1 MSKDDEL
8 TELGNKSI
16 PNATV
21 ARLPL
26 YLRCLTELPEG
37 KATISSDELAEL
49 AGVNAAKVRKD
60 FSFIGFS
67 GVRGHGYDVADLQTL
82 IQRELGLTQEW
93 SVALAGIGH
102 LGMALANYKS
112 FSRRGFSIVALFD
125 NDEEKIGANVGDLT
139 IEPLSKMHELV
150 SARNISMGVI
160 ATPPQVAQSVF
171 DAMVSAGIRAVLNFA
186 PITLV
191 APDYVM
197 VRKVDLSL
205 ELQIL
210 GYYSMRSDVENVQ
223 AKIAPLRPANSR
235 SESTTSEST
244 TGSESGAGT

>member
-1 MSKDDEL
+1 MSDENSL
-8 TELGNKSI
+8 TEFGNKQI

-26 YLRCLTELPEG
+26 YLRCLTELPET
-37 KATISSDELAEL
+37 KLTISSEELAEL

-67 GVRGHGYDVADLQTL
+67 GVRGHGYDVSQLQGL

-93 SVALAGIGH
+93 SVALVGLGH

-112 FSRRGFSIVALFD
+112 FSRRGFSVVALFD
-125 NDEEKIGANVGDLT
+125 NDPKKIGTEVGGLK
-139 IEPLSKMHELV
+139 IESMDQLSDRV
-150 SARNISMGVI
+150 NQYDISMGMI
-160 ATPPQVAQSVF
+160 ATPPEVAQKVF
-171 DAMVSAGIRAVLNFA
+171 DEMIDAGIRSVLNFA
-186 PITLV
+186 PITLS
-191 APDYVM
+191 APETVM

-210 GYYSMRSDVENVQ
+210 GYYSMRSDIENVQ
-223 AKIAPLRPANSR
+223 AKIAPLRPTNSKVR
-235 SESTTSEST
+235 GKS
-244 TGSESGAGT
+244 